1 MSGSREKVWGK
12 DKKFR
17 EGQTKQ
23 VLSDLFFDFLDV
35 VGKLRP
41 KTVVAENVKGLIIG
55 RAKGYCKLIRDRFH
69 KLGYDVQLFLLNA
82 AAMGVPQL
90 RERVFFLARRRD
102 LGLPPITMVFKEE
115 PITFGEVCG
124 SLPFQDLS
132 GTDMSGTHRAFWA
145 KTKPGDSYQTIAG
158 GSYFNFAR
166 VSGEKPAPTILGSSV
181 DKLSHH
187 EEFRR
192 LSWVEIS
199 LIGSY
204 PYDYDYLGADS
215 RLKVYCIGM
224 SVPPV
229 MTANVAAR
237 IAERWLDVPAKVIDS
252 AWR

>member
-1 MSGSREKVWGK
+1 M
-12 DKKFR
+12 
-17 EGQTKQ
+17 
-23 VLSDLFFDFLDV
+23 
-35 VGKLRP
+35 
-41 KTVVAENVKGLIIG
+41 
-55 RAKGYCKLIRDRFH
+55 
-69 KLGYDVQLFLLNA
+69 
-82 AAMGVPQL
+82 
-90 RERVFFLARRRD
+90 
-102 LGLPPITMVFKEE
+102 TMVFQEE

-124 SLPFQDLS
+124 NLPFQDLS

-237 IAERWLDVPAKVIDS
+237 IAERWFDVPAKVIDS